1 MASLLRSLSAV
12 FVVAGVCT
20 GAFTLLH
27 ERDSRLRPTLD
38 AFLDQGKGTLKTLIG
53 PSSKHRDPIPE
64 VDQAKLPFIV
74 IEPRDFAAP
83 VIKLPPRATAEGA
96 APPPQV
102 SQLTVTQDPTQSMLD
117 LEPVEARLRAKLPSE
132 LIGYFDLF
140 LYVSK
145 AKPEKGEWA
154 QRMFVLAK
162 EQHEVLTL
170 RYNWPVSTGLEELM
184 PSPSGNMM
192 GTDTPEG
199 AFKLDRGRFYRD
211 YTSRQWESPMPFA
224 MFFDWRTNGRQSGLA
239 IHGTDEAGEKELG
252 QRASHGCIRLST
264 ENARILFELIQD
276 KYRGAVPVFEINA
289 DSETMSTAGA
299 LVRDTNGQVEM
310 TRGYKVLV
318 YIEDFGGPSVDT
330 VAALY

>member
-20 GAFTLLH
+20 GAYTLLH
-27 ERDSRLRPTLD
+27 EKDSQLRPALD
-38 AFLDQGKGTLKTLIG
+38 AFVNQSKGTLKALIG
-53 PSSKHRDPIPE
+53 ASPRHRDPVPE

-83 VIKLPPRATAEGA
+83 VIKLPPRAESEVAL
-96 APPPQV
+96 PPPQV
-102 SQLTVTQDPTQSMLD
+102 SQLTVTQDPTQATMD

-145 AKPEKGEWA
+145 AKREKGDWG
-154 QRMFVLAK
+154 QRMFVLAR
-162 EQHEVLTL
+162 EQNEVFTL
-170 RYNWPVSTGLEELM
+170 LYDWPVSTGREELM

-199 AFKLDRGRFYRD
+199 AFKLDRLRFYRD
-211 YTSRQWESPMPFA
+211 YTSRQWESPMPNA

-252 QRASHGCIRLST
+252 QRASHGCIRLSA
-264 ENARILFELIQD
+264 ESARILFELIQD
-276 KYRGAVPVFEINA
+276 KYRGAVPVFQINP
-289 DSETMSTAGA
+289 DSDTMSTAGA
-299 LVRDTNGQVEM
+299 LVRNVNGQVEM